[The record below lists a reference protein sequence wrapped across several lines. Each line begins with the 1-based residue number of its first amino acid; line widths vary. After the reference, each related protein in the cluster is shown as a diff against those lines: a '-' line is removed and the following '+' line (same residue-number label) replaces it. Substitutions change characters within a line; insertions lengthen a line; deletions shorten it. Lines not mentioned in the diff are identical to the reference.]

1 MKNLKDVNKFVLA
14 KPGEALSLVEGE
26 FPREVRLEVNAE
38 SACHLALRTDAGEP
52 RFLAVVEGR
61 ETVLFTIEGPTE
73 VWPTCDGQVWWWT
86 VELEDAAVVS
96 DAETYTKIAERRARN
111 PELERVAR
119 KMQENADR
127 RMAALMREMDAKFAS
142 LKPVE
147 VVKDEPAAVV
157 PAKGGRKP
165 AKKDDD
171 GGNPPPPKDDG
182 GDGDEAA
189 A

>member
-142 LKPVE
+142 LKPV
-147 VVKDEPAAVV
+147 
-157 PAKGGRKP
+157 
-165 AKKDDD
+165 
-171 GGNPPPPKDDG
+171 
-182 GDGDEAA
+182 
-189 A
+189 